1 MTRKVLWAV
10 LVIGVALIV
19 APLAMSLPGR
29 SSAGQRMIDDFHPI
43 MQADSVKTTYDYYYD
58 VFVPLRAV
66 VPAVSKENVAT
77 FEGYLAGIKG
87 MQADAAKLV
96 PALAQQLGMTE
107 QQVQQFFGGQF
118 PAMAQMLAGLPQMEK
133 DFGGLLGVMGANVEI
148 FERVPPGL
156 DHYKPLVETM
166 NANIDNYAK
175 INALPNFKLFTWF
188 FIVPGIL
195 LVLLSGAGLAQS
207 RRAA

>member
-10 LVIGVALIV
+10 LVIGVAMIA

-66 VPAVSKENVAT
+66 VPAVSKENVAK
-77 FEGYLAGIKG
+77 FEGYLAGIEG
-87 MQADAAKLV
+87 MQADTAKLV

-107 QQVQQFFGGQF
+107 QQVQQFFGGEF
-118 PAMAQMLAGLPQMEK
+118 PAMAQMLAGLPQLGK
-133 DFGGLLGVMGANVEI
+133 DFGDLLGVMGSNVEI

-175 INALPNFKLFTWF
+175 IDALPNFKLFTWF